1 MDAADPFKLQLFAH
15 LAEEVDA
22 LIQAVK
28 QCYVHARLHDLQNK
42 TGKACAGS
50 DIDDLFIRK
59 IAHGQQRRTVEKM
72 QTCNILKSVYR
83 SKIHDLVALFEIFV
97 ICLQS
102 ADCLGI
108 RRDPER
114 GKAVIQNLFHT
125 FSEKNELGMTQLI
138 LAYSL
143 SFSNHIKKLWSP
155 IFPSHVVSIIPLPQ
169 YRPTWKN
176 SASPTVL

>member
-1 MDAADPFKLQLFAH
+1 MDAAYPFKLQLFAH

-28 QCYVHARLHDLQNK
+28 QRDIHARLHDLQNK
-42 TGKACAGS
+42 AGKACAGS

-59 IAHGQQRRTVEKM
+59 IAHRQQRRTVEKM
-72 QTCNILKSVYR
+72 QARNILKSVYR

-114 GKAVIQNLFHT
+114 GKAVI
-125 FSEKNELGMTQLI
+125 
-138 LAYSL
+138 
-143 SFSNHIKKLWSP
+143 
-155 IFPSHVVSIIPLPQ
+155 
-169 YRPTWKN
+169 
-176 SASPTVL
+176 